1 MEFKDFYKILGVARD
16 ADAGAIK
23 KAYRRL
29 ARKYHPD
36 VSKAADAEERFKEL
50 QQAYDVLSDPEKR
63 QAYDRFGEHWKAGM
77 EQGEAAAGG
86 GYGPG
91 PGGFYRQE
99 DINPEDLEG
108 FEDFINSIF
117 GERGSRGGGR
127 RASRRGHD
135 EHARLT
141 ISLDEAYH
149 GTTRTLSFDA
159 VEADV
164 EGRLRSR
171 LRTLNVTIPAGVTE
185 GQRIRLAGQGQP
197 GADEA
202 GDLYIQIHIQPHP
215 DYSLEG
221 RDLHLTVPVTP
232 WEAALGDKITVATL
246 AGKIR
251 LTVPPGSQTGKR
263 LKLGGKGLPGKT
275 PGDLF
280 VTLNI
285 VVPEPRTE
293 SDRKL
298 YEQMATDMPMNPR
311 EK

>member
-16 ADAGAIK
+16 ADADAIK

-36 VSKAADAEERFKEL
+36 VSKESDAEERFKEL
-50 QQAYDVLSDPEKR
+50 QQAYEVLSDPEKR

-77 EQGEAAAGG
+77 EHGEAAAGG

-91 PGGFYRQE
+91 AFYRQE
-99 DINPEDLEG
+99 DINPEEMAG
-108 FEDFINSIF
+108 FEDFISSIF
-117 GERGSRGGGR
+117 GEGGLHRG
-127 RASRRGHD
+127 ASARRRGHD
-135 EHARLT
+135 EHARLG
-141 ISLDEAYH
+141 ISLEEAYS
-149 GTTRTLSFDA
+149 GATRTLSFDT
-159 VEADV
+159 VEAD
-164 EGRLRSR
+164 ESGRLRSR
-171 LRTLNVTIPAGVTE
+171 VKTLNVTIPAGVTE

-197 GADEA
+197 GAAGA

-215 DYSLEG
+215 DYTVSG
-221 RDLHLTVPVTP
+221 RDLDLTVPITP
-232 WEAALGDKITVATL
+232 WEAALGGKITVATL
-246 AGKIR
+246 AGRIR

-263 LKLGGKGLPGKT
+263 LKLGGKGLPGRT

-280 VTLNI
+280 VTLKI

-293 SDRKL
+293 ADRKL
-298 YEQMATDMPMNPR
+298 YEQMAKAMPMNPR